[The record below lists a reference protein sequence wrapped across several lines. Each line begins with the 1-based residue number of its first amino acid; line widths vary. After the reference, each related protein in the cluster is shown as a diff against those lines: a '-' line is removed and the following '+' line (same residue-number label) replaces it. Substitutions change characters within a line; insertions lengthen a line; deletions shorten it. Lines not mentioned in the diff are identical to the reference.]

1 MSLLRARVTC
11 SIWLPERPKRAAFSK
26 DPILCSTAKPK
37 FSHPGAS
44 RPASGPTRRS
54 VECCRELSAGPKSF
68 SSRRVGASDCGP
80 ARISLLRSD
89 GNFSPRCP
97 TAPRDREPRRRAAGM
112 SMCLFNTRHCGSAHW
127 RPRSRRRH
135 HNFGPRTRLC
145 RVNDIPFSHGRGCL
159 ASNANLL
166 GAGWPRL
173 AAARSFFLCQAQLR
187 HARFCDSGRAR

>member
-54 VECCRELSAGPKSF
+54 VECCRELSAGP
-68 SSRRVGASDCGP
+68 RASHRGGLEQATVDLPGSAFCAGTEFLHV
-80 ARISLLRSD
+80 ARL
-89 GNFSPRCP
+89 
-97 TAPRDREPRRRAAGM
+97 RRATASRDAGRAGM

-173 AAARSFFLCQAQLR
+173 AAARSFFLCRARLR